1 MFCAS
6 KAKKT
11 TFCKL
16 LRFYTIF
23 KGKLCERW
31 RREHIFWGIF
41 LANSIWRHHFQI
53 PGGCKC
59 RRPWIKTVLLV
70 AASAFDDYLK
80 KNNNF
85 QLQIS
90 PSIDGKTARTCIF
103 QCYIGGRPLLSGFLR
118 KIALPIP
125 GTWVFVLVQKAECIR
140 IRFCFEFSN
149 SLFLLEKMVES

>member
-1 MFCAS
+1 MTMTFWKLDPWPMLMTYTLFNCS
-6 KAKKT
+6 LEKYPKT
-11 TFCKL
+11 SQHCLSYSDQF
-16 LRFYTIF
+16 
-23 KGKLCERW
+23 
-31 RREHIFWGIF
+31 
-41 LANSIWRHHFQI
+41 
-53 PGGCKC
+53 
-59 RRPWIKTVLLV
+59 LV

-90 PSIDGKTARTCIF
+90 PSVDGKTARTCIF